1 MSKKDKDRKFDKINF
16 KAMSYELAGEIGVL
30 DDEDM
35 KKNRKLKDNENKENT
50 INPS

>member
-1 MSKKDKDRKFDKINF
+1 MSKKDKDRSIDKINF
-16 KAMSYELAGEIGVL
+16 MAMNYELAGEIGVL

-35 KKNRKLKDNENKENT
+35 KNNRKIKDDEKEKNI